1 MHSYSKN
8 TAHVLQQGE
17 PPFVHMRSEGEKM
30 AANVQQAT
38 KLEKLQFQLEAF
50 IESLRTVGVIAGD
63 FQQNGQTNF
72 NEKL

>member
-1 MHSYSKN
+1 
-8 TAHVLQQGE
+8 
-17 PPFVHMRSEGEKM
+17 MRIRKEKM
-30 AANVQQAT
+30 AAQGGR
-38 KLEKLQFQLEAF
+38 LDKLQFQLEAF

>member
-1 MHSYSKN
+1 MQVIAPSALFAMASN
-8 TAHVLQQGE
+8 TQQ
-17 PPFVHMRSEGEKM
+17 S
-30 AANVQQAT
+30 A

-63 FQQNGQTNF
+63 FQQNGQNNF